1 MQAPNC
7 GMNLSAHCKPI
18 NLIFA
23 QYLHILNS
31 ANINCTIF
39 AQSKIWTLSYFWL
52 ILHSQI
58 TIILAMK
65 KLILIITLL
74 FLGFSSISAETVTIS
89 VKDVYWNKGKRSPAR
104 LPQVT
109 IEGNE
114 LTIYLLGEAEDVSIE
129 VYDDCQNPVANNTY
143 QGDEMIV
150 TFNLTAL
157 ESNQCYYLYLSI
169 DDISYI
175 GEFCF

>member
-1 MQAPNC
+1 
-7 GMNLSAHCKPI
+7 
-18 NLIFA
+18 
-23 QYLHILNS
+23 
-31 ANINCTIF
+31 
-39 AQSKIWTLSYFWL
+39 
-52 ILHSQI
+52 
-58 TIILAMK
+58 MK

-89 VKDVYWNKGKRSPAR
+89 VRDVYWNKGKRSPAR

-114 LTIYLLGEAEDVSIE
+114 LTIYLLGEAEEVLIE

-157 ESNQCYYLYLSI
+157 ESNQCYYLYLYI

-175 GEFCF
+175 GEFCY

>member
-1 MQAPNC
+1 
-7 GMNLSAHCKPI
+7 
-18 NLIFA
+18 
-23 QYLHILNS
+23 
-31 ANINCTIF
+31 
-39 AQSKIWTLSYFWL
+39 
-52 ILHSQI
+52 
-58 TIILAMK
+58 MK
-65 KLILIITLL
+65 KLLLLL
-74 FLGFSSISAETVTIS
+74 FLTIGFSCYADEVKIRTNENDGSTI
-89 VKDVYWNKGKRSPAR
+89 WKGKRSPAR

-114 LTIYLLGEAEDVSIE
+114 LTIYLLGEAEEVSIE

>member
-1 MQAPNC
+1 
-7 GMNLSAHCKPI
+7 
-18 NLIFA
+18 
-23 QYLHILNS
+23 
-31 ANINCTIF
+31 
-39 AQSKIWTLSYFWL
+39 
-52 ILHSQI
+52 
-58 TIILAMK
+58 MK
-65 KLILIITLL
+65 KLLLLLSLII
-74 FLGFSSISAETVTIS
+74 GFSCYAD
-89 VKDVYWNKGKRSPAR
+89 DVEIRITESSELKLKRSPAR

-114 LTIYLLGEAEDVSIE
+114 LTIYLLREAEEVSIE

-157 ESNQCYYLYLSI
+157 ESNQCYYLYLYI

-175 GEFCF
+175 GEFCY

>member
-1 MQAPNC
+1 MRNEKF
-7 GMNLSAHCKPI
+7 GLTNLFCSLCDNKI
-18 NLIFA
+18 
-23 QYLHILNS
+23 S
-31 ANINCTIF
+31 TI
-39 AQSKIWTLSYFWL
+39 
-52 ILHSQI
+52 
-58 TIILAMK
+58 MK
-65 KLILIITLL
+65 KLLLLL
-74 FLGFSSISAETVTIS
+74 FLTIGFSCYADEVKIRTSENDGSTI
-89 VKDVYWNKGKRSPAR
+89 WKGKRSPAR

-109 IEGNE
+109 IEENE
-114 LTIYLLGEAEDVSIE
+114 LTIYLLGEAEEVSIE